1 MKKLAVITGGNRGIG
16 FEICRQMAQKGFKVV
31 LTARDANKGSAATE
45 VLQAEGLDVEF
56 YILNTTDENSITH
69 FATELSGKYEAV
81 DVLINNAGV
90 LLNRDNIFNVKIDDV
105 RKTFDVNFFGPLM
118 VIKALLPFLQKSQG
132 AKIINLS
139 SIMGQLA
146 GMSGTHLAYRTS
158 KTALNALTVTLAADL
173 RNSVGVYCMH
183 PGWVKTEMGGAG
195 ASVDVKDGADTAI
208 WLATTNQPSGGFY
221 FKRQL
226 IEW

>member
-16 FEICRQMAQKGFKVV
+16 FEICRQMAQKGFKVIV
-31 LTARDANKGSAATE
+31 TARDESKGNEATDA
-45 VLQAEGLDVEF
+45 LRAEGLDVEF
-56 YILNTTDENSITH
+56 YILDTADENSIKH
-69 FATELSGKYEAV
+69 FAAELSAKYDTV
-81 DVLINNAGV
+81 DVLINNAGI
-90 LLNRDNIFNVKIDDV
+90 LLNRNNIFGVKIEDV

-118 VIKALLPFLQKSQG
+118 IIKALLPFLQKSRE

-139 SIMGQLA
+139 SIMGQLS

-173 RNSVGVYCMH
+173 RNSISVYCMH
-183 PGWVKTEMGGAG
+183 PGWVKTQMGGAG
-195 ASVDVKDGADTAI
+195 ASVDVKDGADTAV

-221 FKRQL
+221 FNRKL

>member
-16 FEICRQMAQKGFKVV
+16 FEICRQMAQKGFKVIV
-31 LTARDANKGSAATE
+31 TARNGSKGNEATDA
-45 VLQAEGLDVEF
+45 LRAEGLDVEF
-56 YILNTTDENSITH
+56 YILDTADENSIKH
-69 FATELSGKYEAV
+69 FAAELSAKYDTV
-81 DVLINNAGV
+81 DVLINNAGI
-90 LLNRDNIFNVKIDDV
+90 LLNRNNIFGVKIEDV

-118 VIKALLPFLQKSQG
+118 IIKALLPFLQKSRE

-139 SIMGQLA
+139 SIMGQLS

-173 RNSVGVYCMH
+173 RNSISVYCMH
-183 PGWVKTEMGGAG
+183 PGWVKTQMGGAG
-195 ASVDVKDGADTAI
+195 ASVDVKDGADTAV

-221 FKRQL
+221 FNRKL

>member
-16 FEICRQMAQKGFKVV
+16 FEICRQMAQKGFKVIV
-31 LTARDANKGSAATE
+31 TARDESKGNEATDT
-45 VLQAEGLDVEF
+45 LRAEGLDVEF
-56 YILNTTDENSITH
+56 YILDTADENSIKH
-69 FATELSGKYEAV
+69 FAAELSAKYDTV
-81 DVLINNAGV
+81 DVLINNAGI
-90 LLNRDNIFNVKIDDV
+90 LLNRDNIFSVKIEDV

-118 VIKALLPFLQKSQG
+118 IIKALLPFLQKSRE

-139 SIMGQLA
+139 SIMGQLS

-173 RNSVGVYCMH
+173 RNSISVYCMH
-183 PGWVKTEMGGAG
+183 PGWVKTQMGGAG
-195 ASVDVKDGADTAI
+195 ASVDVKDGADTAV

-221 FKRQL
+221 FNRKL